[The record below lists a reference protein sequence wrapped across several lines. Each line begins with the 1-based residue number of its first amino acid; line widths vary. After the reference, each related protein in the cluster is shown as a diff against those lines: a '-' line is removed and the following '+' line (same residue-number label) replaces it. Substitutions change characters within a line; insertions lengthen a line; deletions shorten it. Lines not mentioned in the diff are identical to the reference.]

1 MNSAWTHADIH
12 SQHHEHQGYR
22 RLRFRRA
29 SETTVSYYIR
39 FDATLA
45 DKLHSMQAEIERLER
60 NMGRRQA
67 RERAKGI
74 GSAASPSAAASPGGD
89 GADGADAATPAPTGK
104 GKGRSKKN
112 TEGTARKC
120 ANCGQVGHIKTNKKS
135 ASDFFCSDSCKKE
148 AAKKKS
154 SSETTGQVTSQR
166 GRKRKQTSND
176 STSAPQANDWLFAD
190 SAQF

>member
-1 MNSAWTHADIH
+1 MY
-12 SQHHEHQGYR
+12 SQYHEHQSHR
-22 RLRFRRA
+22 RLGLRRA
-29 SETTVSYYIR
+29 PKTTVLYHMHPN
-39 FDATLA
+39 ATFA
-45 DKLHSMQAEIERLER
+45 DKSHSMQAEIERLER

-148 AAKKKS
+148 AAKTKF
-154 SSETTGQVTSQR
+154 SSETTGQVTGPR
-166 GRKRKQTSND
+166 GRKRKHDSND
-176 STSAPQANDWLFAD
+176 SASTPLTNDWLFAD
-190 SAQF
+190 SAQI

>member
-1 MNSAWTHADIH
+1 
-12 SQHHEHQGYR
+12 
-22 RLRFRRA
+22 
-29 SETTVSYYIR
+29 
-39 FDATLA
+39 
-45 DKLHSMQAEIERLER
+45 MQAEIERLER

-89 GADGADAATPAPTGK
+89 GADGADAATPATTGK
-104 GKGRSKKN
+104 GKGGRSKKN

-135 ASDFFCSDSCKKE
+135 ASDFFCSDPCKKE

-154 SSETTGQVTSQR
+154 SSETTGQVTSER
-166 GRKRKQTSND
+166 GRKRKHTSND
-176 STSAPQANDWLFAD
+176 STSAPQTNDWLFAD